1 VSDATVRL
9 WGTSIGAVTWV
20 QAQDIGIFQFDPGF
34 LDSGIELAPVMM
46 PLGEGTFSFPSLS
59 RETFKGL
66 PGMLADSLPDRFGN
80 RLIDAWLAREGRS
93 PSSFNPVER
102 LCYIGR
108 RGMGAL
114 EFHPS
119 ISGIPS
125 SSRKVKIDRLV
136 DLANEILQERAGLA
150 GTLSGGDGDGEV
162 LEDILKVGTSAGG
175 ARAKAVIAWNENTGE
190 FRSGQIEAQPGFTHW
205 LLKFDGVSNNRDKE
219 LADPLGFGRIEY
231 ACHLMARDAGI
242 DMMPCR
248 LHHENGRSHFMTRRF
263 DRTED
268 GDRLHMQS
276 LSALMH
282 YDFNEPGAYSYE
294 QAIRALRLVGASH
307 EDVVQQTLRAVFNV
321 VIRNQDDHVKNIA
334 FLMDREGEWRLS
346 PAFDVCYAYNP
357 AGQWTDRH
365 QMSLNGKRD
374 GFRREDIDEFLANA
388 GIKPAKATAIVDAVI
403 EARGRWRTFAQEA
416 GVPETDA
423 ARIETAFRHI

>member
-1 VSDATVRL
+1 MSDATVRL

>member
-1 VSDATVRL
+1 MTDATVRL
-9 WGTSIGAVTWV
+9 WGTSIGAVSWLRD
-20 QAQDIGIFQFDPGF
+20 QEIGVFQFDPGF

-46 PLGEGTFSFPSLS
+46 PLGEGTFSFPSLP

-102 LCYIGR
+102 LCYIGS

-114 EFHPS
+114 EFHPA

-125 SSRKVKIDRLV
+125 SSRAVRIDRLV
-136 DLANEILQERAGLA
+136 ELVNEILQERAGLV
-150 GTLSGGDGDGEV
+150 GKLSGSDGDGEV

-175 ARAKAVIAWNENTGE
+175 AGAKAVIAWNEKTGE
-190 FRSGQIEAQPGFTHW
+190 FRSGQLEAQPGFTHW
-205 LLKFDGVSNNRDKE
+205 LLKFDGVSNNRDRE

-231 ACHLMARDAGI
+231 ACHLMAMEAGI
-242 DMMPCR
+242 DMMTCR

-263 DRTED
+263 DRTDD
-268 GDRLHMQS
+268 GGRLHMQS

-294 QAIRALRLVGASH
+294 QAIRALRLVDASH
-307 EDVVQQTLRAVFNV
+307 EDVIQQALRAVFNIA
-321 VIRNQDDHVKNIA
+321 IRNQDDHAKNIA
-334 FLMDREGEWRLS
+334 FLMDRSGQWRLS

-357 AGQWTDRH
+357 TGEWTNRH

-374 GFRREDIDEFLANA
+374 GFGREDFLRFFENV
-388 GIKPAKATAIVDAVI
+388 GIKPAKGRAILNAAL
-403 EARGRWRTFAQEA
+403 EARSRWKTFAHEA
-416 GVPETDA
+416 GVPEADA
-423 ARIETAFRHI
+423 ARIEAAFRAI